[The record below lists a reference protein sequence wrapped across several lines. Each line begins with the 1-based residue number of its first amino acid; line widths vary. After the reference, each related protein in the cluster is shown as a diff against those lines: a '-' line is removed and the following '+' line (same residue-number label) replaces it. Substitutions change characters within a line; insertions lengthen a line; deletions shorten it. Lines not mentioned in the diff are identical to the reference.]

1 MVTDYMKSVMCDIP
15 DWITQS
21 KLINLFESIFFS
33 NIRWEGEGK
42 RRKKESFHFLFY
54 FNILF
59 LQAGRYQMVKS
70 CIKGCL
76 SRAYFMKKFRT
87 AE

>member
-1 MVTDYMKSVMCDIP
+1 MKSVMYDIP

-42 RRKKESFHFLFY
+42 KKKKGKFPLSFY

-59 LQAGRYQMVKS
+59 LQAGRY
-70 CIKGCL
+70 
-76 SRAYFMKKFRT
+76 
-87 AE
+87 

>member
-1 MVTDYMKSVMCDIP
+1 MVTDYMKSVMYDIP

-42 RRKKESFHFLFY
+42 KKKKGKFPLSFL
-54 FNILF
+54 L
-59 LQAGRYQMVKS
+59 
-70 CIKGCL
+70 
-76 SRAYFMKKFRT
+76 
-87 AE
+87 

>member
-1 MVTDYMKSVMCDIP
+1 MVTDYMKSVMYDIP

-42 RRKKESFHFLFY
+42 KKKNGKFPLSFLLKY
-54 FNILF
+54 F
-59 LQAGRYQMVKS
+59 VS
-70 CIKGCL
+70 S
-76 SRAYFMKKFRT
+76 SRAISNG
-87 AE
+87 